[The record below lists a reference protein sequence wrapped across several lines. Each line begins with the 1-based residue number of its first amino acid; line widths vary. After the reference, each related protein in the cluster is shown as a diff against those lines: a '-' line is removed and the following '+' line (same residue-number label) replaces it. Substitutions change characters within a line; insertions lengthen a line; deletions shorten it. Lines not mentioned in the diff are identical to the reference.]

1 MSNVKQSRTEE
12 ATIVEEKKIV
22 KKGRKPRPR
31 TDRELQLQNDRLA
44 AELHGN
50 TQAHERDTTCGDE
63 EKAAILQLYSLP
75 EIDLDDEEAV
85 RKRVN
90 QYFDWVMRYNA
101 FPSLSSLALALGV
114 DRKTLMS
121 WGTAFRKDS
130 DHNRIVKQ
138 AKSVITALTEQ
149 MGANGSI
156 TPIYAMFLL
165 NNSNEGFVNSNRL
178 ELAQATTEQ
187 LDAPKM
193 ADVIDIYDIPETEDN
208 GKR

>member
-1 MSNVKQSRTEE
+1 MSNVKHDTAEE

-22 KKGRKPRPR
+22 KKGRKPAKKS
-31 TDRELQLQNDRLA
+31 EQALQKQTDRLA

-63 EKAAILQLYSLP
+63 EKAAILQLYNLP

-114 DRKTLMS
+114 DRKTLIA
-121 WGTAFRKDS
+121 WGTMYRKDGAHK
-130 DHNRIVKQ
+130 DIIKR
-138 AKSVITALTEQ
+138 AKAVITALTEQ

-156 TPIYAMFLL
+156 APIYAMFLL
-165 NNSNEGFVNSNRL
+165 NNSNEGFVNSNRV
-178 ELAQATTEQ
+178 EVAQATTEQ

-193 ADVIDIYDIPETEDN
+193 ADVIDIYDIPEVEDG

>member
-1 MSNVKQSRTEE
+1 MPNVKQSTTEE
-12 ATIVEEKKIV
+12 PTIVEEKKIV
-22 KKGRKPRPR
+22 KKGRKPAKKS
-31 TDRELQLQNDRLA
+31 EQALQKQTDRLA

-50 TQAHERDTTCGDE
+50 TRPYERDTTCGQSE
-63 EKAAILQLYSLP
+63 ISAILQLYNLP
-75 EIDLDDEEAV
+75 PIDLDNEDAV
-85 RKRVN
+85 RRRVGE
-90 QYFDWVMRYNA
+90 YFQWVDVHGA

-130 DHNRIVKQ
+130 DHIRIVKQ

-156 TPIYAMFLL
+156 APIYAMFLL
-165 NNSNEGFVNSNRL
+165 NNSNEGFVNSNRV

>member
-1 MSNVKQSRTEE
+1 MSNVKQEK
-12 ATIVEEKKIV
+12 VEEPTAAEEKTIV

-50 TQAHERDTTCGDE
+50 TQAHERDTTIGASE
-63 EKAAILQLYSLP
+63 ISAILQLYNLP
-75 EIDLDDEEAV
+75 PIDLDDIDAV
-85 RKRVN
+85 RQRIGT
-90 QYFDWVMRYNA
+90 YFQWVETHNA

-114 DRKTLMS
+114 DRKTLMA
-121 WGTAFRKDS
+121 WGSLYRKTSGHS
-130 DHNRIVKQ
+130 DLVKQ

-149 MGANGSI
+149 MGANGSLA
-156 TPIYAMFLL
+156 PIYAMFLL
-165 NNSNEGFVNSNRL
+165 NNSNEGFVNSNRV

-193 ADVIDIYDIPETEDN
+193 ADIIDIYDIPEVEDN